1 MCLSLCVC
9 VSACVCV
16 CVSVC
21 MCVHVWSVQV
31 CECVWYLIL
40 FVIIHSC
47 PSTLQSVNI
56 FLTMFNKLVDQLE
69 ICEDKTL
76 HAIKKF
82 TTLFTGDVVHVM
94 DHTRDDKAVVTLHF
108 RTLGQLKH
116 TQTQNATG
124 LDTFWEIMRA
134 LKAGASA
141 TVHTAKLWPATPRT
155 PVTPG
160 TPRTL
165 GTPITLGTPKTE
177 NT

>member
-94 DHTRDDKAVVTLHF
+94 DHTWDDKAVVTLHF
-108 RTLGQLKH
+108 RTLGHLKHTQTQNATGTLGHLKHTQTQNATGTLGHLKHTQTQNATGTLRHLKH

-124 LDTFWEIMRA
+124 LDTR
-134 LKAGASA
+134 
-141 TVHTAKLWPATPRT
+141 
-155 PVTPG
+155 
-160 TPRTL
+160 
-165 GTPITLGTPKTE
+165 
-177 NT
+177 